1 MTAIAFFYVGQLDS
15 VCCLRH
21 LKVQMSLSRFAC
33 LFWFCFVKRETQL
46 LPYLTLHVVAL
57 LHCCRVPQTAQ
68 KKVLHAEGA
77 WTCLLSLSLTCESER
92 GVPELH

>member
-33 LFWFCFVKRETQL
+33 LFLVLFCKKRDTAPA
-46 LPYLTLHVVAL
+46 LPYPACGGPAAL
-57 LHCCRVPQTAQ
+57 LQGSSDCT
-68 KKVLHAEGA
+68 KEGA
-77 WTCLLSLSLTCESER
+77 ARRGCMDVFAQSLTDM
-92 GVPELH
+92 